1 MNMTLKIR
9 DLANRAITAHM
20 KGEYT
25 ECIHAAKRLIEQVC
39 KSLLK
44 KNGVKFEE
52 YIEKRNRHQEW
63 GLEKIIRECE
73 ALEFIP
79 ENLATEL
86 MLVKDWRNNLEHDAR
101 SSRSKSLSSMSLETS
116 RRLYQHSS
124 QFLELPTINRWPDN
138 IEIAYGNMLP
148 FDPIDIAWDN
158 GQLIVSG
165 LKGQRAVIDFKNDAA
180 SWIDED
186 GNKKIYKGN
195 ISEANSGKGW
205 AG

>member
-1 MNMTLKIR
+1 MNMIHKIR

-25 ECIHAAKRLIEQVC
+25 ECILAAKRLIEQIC

-44 KNGVKFEE
+44 KKGVTFEV
-52 YIEKRNRHQEW
+52 YIEKQNRHQEW
-63 GLEKIIRECE
+63 GLEKIIKECE
-73 ALEFIP
+73 ERGLIP
-79 ENLATEL
+79 ESLATEL

-101 SSRSKSLSSMSLETS
+101 SSKSKSLSSISLETS
-116 RRLYQHSS
+116 RKIYSHA
-124 QFLELPTINRWPDN
+124 LEVLDLPTINRWPDN
-138 IEIAYGNMLP
+138 IEIAQGNMLP
-148 FDPIDIAWDN
+148 FDPIDIAWEN
-158 GQLIVSG
+158 GQLIAIGS
-165 LKGQRAVIDFKNDAA
+165 KGQRAVIDFRNDAA
-180 SWIDED
+180 SWIDEF